1 MSDDTPSKKPIVL
14 LVDDDQ
20 FLLNMYSLKFQNSG
34 YQVETVNSSVSALK
48 KLRDGFVPD
57 ILLCDLVMPAM
68 DGLEFIKHIK
78 DEHLA
83 PSSAIVVLTNQHPNT

>member
-68 DGLEFIKHIK
+68 DGLRSE
-78 DEHLA
+78 EHT
-83 PSSAIVVLTNQHPNT
+83 S